1 MKRPPATGGSG
12 RAPRRAA
19 ALLAAALSLGL
30 CACWGEAP
38 TFGDDLQAAR
48 EAAAARQ
55 WTQAERLL
63 GRHLRNERD
72 PESRWKA
79 WNELLVVI
87 NAGGADP
94 RASFDYLEAML
105 EEFADDDARCRD
117 ILMRMG
123 LLADRLRLHARAA
136 EIWSSWLG
144 VPGAQESP
152 DAVLAHRRLAA
163 AFFAQRRFDAS
174 EEVLEQCLSLPAGDE
189 AKSLCAYDLADQN
202 LARGRLE
209 AAADLARQLVDDGQ
223 EPKTRAL
230 AGFVL
235 ADALEQLGDGAGA
248 LAQFEGIRDIYPNA
262 EVVENRIRRLRKKM
276 KK

>member
-1 MKRPPATGGSG
+1 MRPATTGAG
-12 RAPRRAA
+12 RALRRVAVF
-19 ALLAAALSLGL
+19 LSAALSLGL

-48 EAAAARQ
+48 EAAADRQ

-144 VPGAQESP
+144 VAGAQDSE
-152 DAVLAHRRLAA
+152 DAVLVHRRLAA
-163 AFFAQRRFDAS
+163 AFFVQRRFDAS

-189 AKSLCAYDLADQN
+189 AKSLCTYDLADQN
-202 LARGRLE
+202 LARGRWE
-209 AAADLARQLVDDGQ
+209 TAANLARQIVDDGQ

-248 LAQFEGIRDIYPNA
+248 LAQFEGIRESYPNA
-262 EVVENRIRRLRKKM
+262 DVVENRILRLRKKM